1 MKTLRSFVRRLRNV
15 FRREELDRDL
25 SDELA
30 SHLAMHM
37 VTRFLPLMATGQET
51 DCLSAGTTAPFNAT
65 LGVISPGLL
74 ATMQIPLLEGRDFNS
89 DDGPNSP
96 PVVLVSQ
103 NLAKHLWPQSSAVG
117 QHLRFGCDNDAKTA
131 EVVGVVRETSIRSLG
146 ELPQAHFYRPFAQRY
161 TGLATLVVETSMGGQ
176 AAAASAIRSTLRAE
190 SSGVR
195 IYALQSLASHVE
207 RSYWMVRWETSV
219 LSLFG
224 FLALLL
230 AAVGLY
236 GVMAFHA
243 AQRTQEIGLR
253 TALGARPREVYGLIM
268 REGMKITF
276 FGVVLGLAVSVGL
289 TRLLARFLSGLS
301 PTDPLTFTIAALLWV
316 SVALL
321 ACYVPARR
329 ATRVDPITALRYE

>member
-65 LGVISPGLL
+65 LGVISSGFL
-74 ATMQIPLLEGRDFNS
+74 ATMQIPLLEGRDFIS

-161 TGLATLVVETSMGGQ
+161 TGLATLVVET
-176 AAAASAIRSTLRAE
+176 
-190 SSGVR
+190 
-195 IYALQSLASHVE
+195 
-207 RSYWMVRWETSV
+207 
-219 LSLFG
+219 
-224 FLALLL
+224 
-230 AAVGLY
+230 
-236 GVMAFHA
+236 
-243 AQRTQEIGLR
+243 
-253 TALGARPREVYGLIM
+253 
-268 REGMKITF
+268 
-276 FGVVLGLAVSVGL
+276 
-289 TRLLARFLSGLS
+289 
-301 PTDPLTFTIAALLWV
+301 
-316 SVALL
+316 
-321 ACYVPARR
+321 
-329 ATRVDPITALRYE
+329 